1 MAAYRAGDLD
11 TARSLWLE
19 LLEAE
24 PRVVRGAER
33 GRVLFNLGNLALR
46 AQADLEA
53 VGWYTAS
60 LRLRPRDADTWANLE
75 FARLGTGLEPADR
88 GDLKDTLARLFGAW
102 TRGESRIIAWL
113 ALMPLALALGF
124 EALRGGRAARW
135 ACLVALFL
143 ASLGSIPWVSSC
155 LSANEESVLVI
166 AERGAAVH
174 TEPRSDAERMA
185 TSPAGEI
192 LERLAVYPDW
202 LQVRLTSGRRGWLR
216 GNDAFTLDR

>member
-1 MAAYRAGDLD
+1 MLWSTRLFGCLVLWLGFSVSASAFQVAAPLGIDAEAVAAYRAGDLD

-88 GDLKDTLARLFGAW
+88 GDLKDTLARLFGA
-102 TRGESRIIAWL
+102 
-113 ALMPLALALGF
+113 
-124 EALRGGRAARW
+124 
-135 ACLVALFL
+135 
-143 ASLGSIPWVSSC
+143 
-155 LSANEESVLVI
+155 
-166 AERGAAVH
+166 
-174 TEPRSDAERMA
+174 
-185 TSPAGEI
+185 
-192 LERLAVYPDW
+192 
-202 LQVRLTSGRRGWLR
+202 
-216 GNDAFTLDR
+216 